1 LLRVGFAYKGIAF
14 PVLWKVLATGE
25 ENGSGG
31 KEGASSTAERKELF
45 ERFLELVPPEKIR
58 AFVAD
63 REFISEE
70 WLGFLTE
77 REVPFV
83 IRIRSNRKVA
93 LSKSD
98 EAALPVRMFFREPL
112 LSVEGQKRRLS
123 GDRQHFVGGQP
134 VTVTGKRLVKE
145 EDELLIV
152 ISSGLSACELSACE
166 KPLRPVPP
174 KMGNRVAFCGDE
186 VARVQLGDRAHV
198 TTPERIAKL
207 VGLLALAFV

>member
-1 LLRVGFAYKGIAF
+1 MIGFAYRGIGF
-14 PVLWKVLATGE
+14 PVLWKGLAGE
-25 ENGSGG
+25 EDGSG
-31 KEGASSTAERKELF
+31 KEGASSTEERKALF
-45 ERFLELVPPEKIR
+45 ERFLRLVPPEKIR

-186 VARVQLGDRAHV
+186 VARVQLGNHACDHAGAYR
-198 TTPERIAKL
+198 
-207 VGLLALAFV
+207 